1 MTRNNLSII
10 LISLTK
16 TFKGNYCILWA
27 ECKHKL
33 CRVVKKCQNLTFIVS
48 QFSRNHLSFSENLF
62 LLTFFANFNFQ
73 NTLISK
79 IMPNFG
85 GLAIMYIYKNNNV
98 AFWPRI
104 HNLKLCIPSLEIYQP
119 ILPYVSSGFSLV

>member
-10 LISLTK
+10 LISVTK

-33 CRVVKKCQNLTFIVS
+33 CRVVKKCQNLTFKVS

-85 GLAIMYIYKNNNV
+85 GLAIMSIYKNNNV

>member
-33 CRVVKKCQNLTFIVS
+33 CRVVKKCQNLTFKVS
-48 QFSRNHLSFSENLF
+48 QFSRNHLSFSENHFYLRILIYENLF

-85 GLAIMYIYKNNNV
+85 GLAIMSIYKNNNV

-104 HNLKLCIPSLEIYQP
+104 YNLKLCIPSLEI
-119 ILPYVSSGFSLV
+119 